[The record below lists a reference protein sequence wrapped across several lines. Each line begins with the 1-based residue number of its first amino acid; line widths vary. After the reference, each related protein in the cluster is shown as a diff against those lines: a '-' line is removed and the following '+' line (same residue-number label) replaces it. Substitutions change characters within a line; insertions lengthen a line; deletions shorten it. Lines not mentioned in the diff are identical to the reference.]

1 MEQSTEDRVL
11 PHHNQ
16 TGLDRSHYFDVEE
29 VEEGGPAEG
38 VVGGKMLLVGE
49 LIVGVVV
56 AEGRTVVVVVV
67 VVEGPTMVACQV
79 WQAELLQQGYRP
91 SS

>member
-11 PHHNQ
+11 PHHIQ

-67 VVEGPTMVACQV
+67 EGPTMVACQV

>member
-11 PHHNQ
+11 PHHIQ

-56 AEGRTVVVVVV
+56 GTYSSIYIASSMLIVLNVTSEDLIPDEKET
-67 VVEGPTMVACQV
+67 EEID
-79 WQAELLQQGYRP
+79 ELP
-91 SS
+91 